1 MANFFNEITR
11 EESGEFTN
19 FCRMSLADF
28 EFLLAKIEPMI
39 KKQTRLRTPIPPKI
53 RLAIT
58 LRFLATGDSYRSL
71 HYLFKVS
78 APAISLIVPEVCK
91 AINSVLNDQIKV
103 KKIEYIKLLFIK
115 LLFIK
120 L

>member
-1 MANFFNEITR
+1 MDNFFFEMMSKK
-11 EESGEFTN
+11 SGEFTN

-39 KKQTRLRTPIPPKI
+39 KKKQTRLRIPIPPKI

-58 LRFLATGDSYRSL
+58 LRYLATGDSYRSL

-78 APAISLIVPEVCK
+78 ASAIS
-91 AINSVLNDQIKV
+91 
-103 KKIEYIKLLFIK
+103 
-115 LLFIK
+115 
-120 L
+120 

>member
-1 MANFFNEITR
+1 MDSFFNEMTS

-39 KKQTRLRTPIPPKI
+39 QKQTRLRIPIPPKI

-58 LRFLATGDSYRSL
+58 LRYLATGDSYRSL

-78 APAISLIVPEVCK
+78 IPAISLIVPEVCK
-91 AINSVLNDQIKV
+91 AINVVFNDQIKV
-103 KKIEYIKLLFIK
+103 KIINALHFYLITY
-115 LLFIK
+115 
-120 L
+120 

>member
-1 MANFFNEITR
+1 MANFFNEMTS

-91 AINSVLNDQIKV
+91 AINFVLNDQIKV
-103 KKIEYIKLLFIK
+103 KMIGYIKVLFIK
-115 LLFIK
+115 LLIII
-120 L
+120 